1 MDLLEVLDG
10 GILTTVQDLGRTGY
24 QRYGV
29 PQSGALDSYALR
41 VGNIL
46 VGNPDGAAGLEMTL
60 AGPRLRILADTVLA
74 VTGADVQGQL
84 NDVPFP
90 PWQATAA
97 PAGAILSFG
106 DMARG
111 MRAYLAVAGGIDV
124 PPVMGSR
131 STYVRARLGGHEGR
145 PLRPG
150 DLLPAAGAG
159 PLDRVYGRRLPDEG
173 IPVPQMP
180 FPVLRVVLGPHTDA
194 FSPEGVAAFLDA
206 AYTISPQSDRTGYRL
221 QGPAV
226 EHSGGADIVSEGVPL
241 GAIQVAGDGMPMVLL
256 ADRGTTGGYTKL
268 ATIVSVDLPL
278 LAQATPGDVVT
289 FQSVTLE
296 EAHAL
301 LRAQEEFLDCVRHSP
316 PAVFARRSFRVLVNG
331 VEREVETSLVEI
343 DPGSPRRTP
352 RRTLQVA
359 LGGVAHSVGVE
370 EVPRSR
376 RGPAA

>member
-60 AGPRLRILADTVLA
+60 AGPRLRLLADTVLA
-74 VTGADVQGQL
+74 VTGADLQARL
-84 NDVPFP
+84 NDAPFP
-90 PWQATAA
+90 TWQATPA
-97 PAGAILSFG
+97 PAGAVLSFG

-124 PPVMGSR
+124 PVVMGSR
-131 STYVRARLGGHEGR
+131 STYVRARLGGLEGR
-145 PLRPG
+145 ALRPG
-150 DLLPAAGAG
+150 DLLPAPGEGA
-159 PLDRVYGRRLPDEG
+159 LDRVAGRRLPDEG
-173 IPVPQMP
+173 VPVPQLP

-194 FSPEGVAAFLDA
+194 FSQEGVRTFLDA

-226 EHSGGADIVSEGVPL
+226 EHVGRADIVSEGVPL
-241 GAIQVAGDGMPMVLL
+241 GAVQVAGDGMPMVLL

-268 ATIVSVDLPL
+268 ATIISVDLPL

-301 LRAQEEFLDCVRHSP
+301 LRQQEAFLDRVRESP

-331 VEREVETSLVEI
+331 VEREVETSLVEL

-376 RGPAA
+376 RGPGA

>member
-41 VGNIL
+41 VGNLL
-46 VGNPDGAAGLEMTL
+46 VGNSEGAAGLEMTL
-60 AGPRLRILADTVLA
+60 AGPRLRLLADTVLA
-74 VTGADVQGQL
+74 VTGADLQAQL

-90 PWQATAA
+90 PWRATAA

-131 STYVRARLGGHEGR
+131 STYVRARLGGLEGR
-145 PLRPG
+145 SLRPG
-150 DLLPAAGAG
+150 DLLPAAWEGS
-159 PLDRVYGRRLPDEG
+159 PDRVEGRRLPDEG
-173 IPVPQMP
+173 VPVPQLP
-180 FPVLRVVLGPHTDA
+180 FPVLRIVLGPHTDA
-194 FSPEGVAAFLDA
+194 FSPEGVQTFLDA

-221 QGPAV
+221 QGPPV
-226 EHSGGADIVSEGVPL
+226 EHSGRADIVSEGVPL
-241 GAIQVAGDGMPMVLL
+241 GAVQVAGDGMPMVLL
-256 ADRGTTGGYTKL
+256 ADRGTTGGYTKI
-268 ATIVSVDLPL
+268 ATVISVDLPL

-289 FQSVTLE
+289 FQSVSLE

-301 LRAQEEFLDCVRHSP
+301 LREQEEFLDRLRDSP
-316 PAVFARRSFRVLVNG
+316 PTVFARRSFRVLVNG
-331 VEREVETSLVEI
+331 EEREVETSLVEL
-343 DPGSPRRTP
+343 DPKSPRRAP
-352 RRTLQVA
+352 YRTLQVA
-359 LGGVAHSVGVE
+359 LGGVAHSVGVQ

-376 RGPAA
+376 RGPGA